1 MALAPDG
8 HHGQHAEEQARRDHH
23 AQHRARSRLRGHQ
36 PPGRRARPELA
47 VRSREEVLNGL
58 RERRGWPARP
68 LLATG
73 GRVIF
78 MPPCLF
84 YMENY

>member
-1 MALAPDG
+1 MAVAPDG

-23 AQHRARSRLRGHQ
+23 AQHRARSRLSGHQ

-47 VRSREEVLNGL
+47 VRSREEAPNGL

-68 LLATG
+68 LLAAG

-78 MPPCLF
+78 NAPLF
-84 YMENY
+84 VF